1 MPREDID
8 LPDLSGTISSNAL
21 HVLAV
26 VKQMSHQAMSP
37 PDANLPDWSKLPGAV
52 LSRAS
57 DALEGAKQLSNQT
70 MSKKDIY
77 LKNMDWSKV
86 SSDILSNAS
95 NALTETKQLVHQVS
109 MFRHWNSDIPVF
121 QQYQEKLR
129 RLIEMASNLFGVHRI
144 KTWGTILSSASKL
157 WDSTLRGA
165 SRLWGIIPSVAFRL
179 WKIILWGPSK
189 LWGSII
195 GGSSKILNTVI
206 SDTHKLRG
214 AVIIPSSLSDSN
226 LCTTFSCVSH
236 VLTGI
241 NIWSIRHPY
250 IAAAVL
256 LTISENPDIL
266 LEPLQLTGK
275 PAPYT
280 RTSTIPP
287 NSGYYETPVMN
298 EYDTVDARKAESTA
312 MLSVSWLT
320 GLGAVFVLGR
330 TWGWWD

>member
-1 MPREDID
+1 MPKEDID
-8 LPDLSGTISSNAL
+8 LPDLSGTIPSNAF
-21 HVLAV
+21 HALAE

-37 PDANLPDWSKLPGAV
+37 PDANLPDWSKLSGAV

-57 DALEGAKQLSNQT
+57 DALEGVKQLSNQT

-77 LKNMDWSKV
+77 LTNIDWSKV

-109 MFRHWNSDIPVF
+109 MCRYWSSNIPVF
-121 QQYQEKLR
+121 QQYQDKLR
-129 RLIEMASNLFGVHRI
+129 RLIEMASNLLGVHRI
-144 KTWGTILSSASKL
+144 KVWGTILSSASNL
-157 WDSTLRGA
+157 WDNTLRGA
-165 SRLWGIIPSVAFRL
+165 SKLWGLIPSVAFRL

-189 LWGSII
+189 LWGTITA
-195 GGSSKILNTVI
+195 GSSKILNTVI
-206 SDTHKLRG
+206 SDTHKWWG
-214 AVIIPSSLSDSN
+214 AVRIPSSNSDSDFR
-226 LCTTFSCVSH
+226 TTLSCVSH
-236 VLTGI
+236 ILTGV

-256 LTISENPDIL
+256 LTISGNPDIL

-275 PAPYT
+275 PAPCT
-280 RTSTIPP
+280 RTSTIPL

-298 EYDTVDARKAESTA
+298 EYDTVDAHKAESTA